1 MTEENTINEDILAI
15 IKALTEKVESLEKM
29 MYSKDS
35 LMMKAG
41 LVVSDSPIPAMD
53 NSIGGVSSL
62 PTTDV
67 SSMDWSDIHKM
78 VSDME

>member
-15 IKALTEKVESLEKM
+15 IKALTKKVESLEKM
-29 MYSKDS
+29 MYSKDN
-35 LMMKAG
+35 LLMKAG
-41 LVVSDSPIPAMD
+41 LVVSNSPIPAMD